1 MKKIT
6 VWLMI
11 FVFMISS
18 NLLQGCATTSTP
30 FTKKDTSTIS
40 PLKVAQ
46 YETPQIDDTTL
57 GRYIIGATLGAVLLA
72 GVGAGLGAVLAEHKM
87 DKETPVPDFG
97 NLVMTKFVERA
108 SKDIPNWPTMTFE
121 KQPIG
126 EDYSYKSGALLVF
139 KVNVLEIHPT
149 QGFMTNVVVSMK
161 DSEKNVLWEKGFFYV
176 SKKIGREKSQD
187 EYKADDFKLLKE
199 EMEFAAEKTVADFIE
214 HFKKGEKE

>member
-18 NLLQGCATTSTP
+18 NLLQGCATTSNTP

-57 GRYIIGATLGAVLLA
+57 GRAIIGATLGAVLLA
-72 GVGAGLGAVLAEHKM
+72 GVGAGLGVVLAAHKM

-97 NLVMTKFVERA
+97 NLVMTKFVEHA
-108 SKDIPNWPTMTFE
+108 GKNIPNWPTMTFE

-126 EDYSYKSGALLVF
+126 KDYSYKSGAILVF
-139 KVNVLEIHPT
+139 KVNVLAIHPN
-149 QGFMTNVVVSMK
+149 QGFVSNVVVSME
-161 DSEKNVLWEKGFFYV
+161 DSEKNVLWKKGFIYT
-176 SKKIGREKSQD
+176 SKALGREKSQD
-187 EYKADDFKLLKE
+187 EYKARHSRNSFLKTCYIERSYPSKREDVFCLL
-199 EMEFAAEKTVADFIE
+199 I
-214 HFKKGEKE
+214 